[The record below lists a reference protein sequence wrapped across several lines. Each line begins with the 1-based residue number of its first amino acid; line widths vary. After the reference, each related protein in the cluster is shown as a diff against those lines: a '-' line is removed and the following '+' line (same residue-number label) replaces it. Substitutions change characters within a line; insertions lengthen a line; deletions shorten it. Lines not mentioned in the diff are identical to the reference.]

1 MLALRGYVDD
11 NRQISEP
18 MRRGTRFD
26 KNKQRYMWREDWDR
40 EDQEMDEPDEA
51 RMGRVCLEGMNSVSS
66 MLTFTSETVYDLPNK
81 MLPSLDLQVE
91 VIKVEYKN
99 QLIDQISF
107 TFFH

>member
-66 MLTFTSETVYDLPNK
+66 MLTFTSETVYDFPTRC
-81 MLPSLDLQVE
+81 SLHW
-91 VIKVEYKN
+91 IYKWK
-99 QLIDQISF
+99 
-107 TFFH
+107 